1 TADAGDGCSCFFN
14 RGLVLSQFVARYLKK
29 NKLTPA
35 KFKQQLKT
43 SVDPTFRRFL
53 MGDLGEHV
61 LSMLNDARTAHTDVH
76 ATLYE
81 LGDQVLED
89 GLIALGERLHLILA
103 NGSDKTGDGNA
114 DARAHLNGAGI
125 ATINRMLGNKGLG
138 HNKFVVLGAGASSTV
153 WTGSTNWSPTGL
165 CTQINNGL
173 LIDGAG
179 VAQLYREQWER
190 LKDASPPVLPK
201 ADFPPSLVA
210 SNDVPH
216 SFKLSGAN
224 VEVWFTRTS
233 DGRDMDALRGLI
245 NGAKHGILFL
255 MFTPG

>member
-1 TADAGDGCSCFFN
+1 
-14 RGLVLSQFVARYLKK
+14 
-29 NKLTPA
+29 
-35 KFKQQLKT
+35 
-43 SVDPTFRRFL
+43 
-53 MGDLGEHV
+53 
-61 LSMLNDARTAHTDVH
+61 
-76 ATLYE
+76 
-81 LGDQVLED
+81 
-89 GLIALGERLHLILA
+89 
-103 NGSDKTGDGNA
+103 
-114 DARAHLNGAGI
+114 
-125 ATINRMLGNKGLG
+125 
-138 HNKFVVLGAGASSTV
+138 VLGAGASSTV
-153 WTGSTNWSPTGL
+153 WTGSTNWSTTGL

-173 LIDGAG
+173 LIDDAG

-255 MFTPG
+255 MFTPGAKGLHTLAGQRANEEGMYVRGVVSTLGPSKEDSEKNVLDVRLVS